1 MNKRRINITIEHVVQ
16 QKSKFWASQEGKSL
30 SEKIEDLLE
39 LYCQNKNGESV
50 NEPLETYSTVSH
62 LQKNIQNSVSKL
74 TPEKQ
79 IQVLEF
85 TEFLLSKH
93 LTTEKP
99 SLKGLFKG
107 QIYVAHDF
115 DAPLTDFNEYMLFQM
130 K

>member
-1 MNKRRINITIEHVVQ
+1 MNKRRINITIEHDVQ
-16 QKSKFWASQEGKSL
+16 QKSKFWALQEGKSL

-50 NEPLETYSTVSH
+50 NEPIEAYSTISH

-115 DAPLTDFNEYMLFQM
+115 DAPLTDFNEYMP
-130 K
+130 

>member
-1 MNKRRINITIEHVVQ
+1 MNKRRINITIEHDVQ
-16 QKSKFWASQEGKSL
+16 QKSKFWALQEGKSL

-50 NEPLETYSTVSH
+50 NEPIEAYSTISH

-107 QIYVAHDF
+107 QIYIADDF
-115 DAPLTDFNEYMLFQM
+115 DAPLTDFNEYMP
-130 K
+130 